1 MSGIAIRTIEPSIV
15 ASSTPS
21 VVFDSAIHLYLSGST
36 GNLNSLPVYNAPV
49 PRTTEIVSTASE
61 LRLVL
66 GQLVRR
72 LRREY
77 SFPIAQASVL
87 SRLDREGPQT
97 TSALAVAE
105 RVRPQSMA
113 QTLAELESAGLIER
127 RPDPGDRRSSQIEL
141 TKEGRD
147 RVLEGRGRRED
158 WLAAAIAA
166 ELSPDEQRTLL
177 AAVPLL
183 QRLTHH

>member
-1 MSGIAIRTIEPSIV
+1 MSHPS
-15 ASSTPS
+15 AQ
-21 VVFDSAIHLYLSGST
+21 VVKG
-36 GNLNSLPVYNAPV
+36 
-49 PRTTEIVSTASE
+49 ASE

-72 LRREY
+72 LRAEY
-77 SFPIAQASVL
+77 SFPVAQASVL
-87 SRLDREGPQT
+87 SRLDREGAQT
-97 TSALAVAE
+97 ASGLAAVE

-113 QTLAELESAGLIER
+113 QTLTELETGGLIER
-127 RPDPGDRRSSQIEL
+127 RRDPADGRRIQIEL
-141 TKEGRD
+141 TEEGRA

-166 ELSPDEQRTLL
+166 ELSPEEQRALL

-183 QRLTHH
+183 QRLARH

>member
-1 MSGIAIRTIEPSIV
+1 MP
-15 ASSTPS
+15 
-21 VVFDSAIHLYLSGST
+21 
-36 GNLNSLPVYNAPV
+36 GNLFRLPVYNLVV
-49 PRTTEIVSTASE
+49 PRPSASVVNGASE

-72 LRREY
+72 LRAEY
-77 SFPIAQASVL
+77 AFPVAQASVL
-87 SRLDREGPQT
+87 SRLDREGPQAAST
-97 TSALAVAE
+97 LAAAE

-113 QTLAELESAGLIER
+113 ETLGELQSAGLIER
-127 RPDPGDRRSSQIEL
+127 RPDPDDRRRSLVEL
-141 TKEGRD
+141 TALGHE

-166 ELSPDEQRTLL
+166 ELSPEEQRTLL

-183 QRLTHH
+183 HRLTGH

>member
-1 MSGIAIRTIEPSIV
+1 MPHPS
-15 ASSTPS
+15 AQ
-21 VVFDSAIHLYLSGST
+21 VVKGAG
-36 GNLNSLPVYNAPV
+36 
-49 PRTTEIVSTASE
+49 E

-72 LRREY
+72 LRAEY
-77 SFPIAQASVL
+77 SFPVAQATVL

-97 TSALAVAE
+97 ASALAAAE

-113 QTLAELESAGLIER
+113 QTLAELEAAGLIER

-141 TKEGRD
+141 TKQGRD
-147 RVLEGRGRRED
+147 RVLEERGRRED

-166 ELSPDEQRTLL
+166 ELSPEEQRTLL

>member
-1 MSGIAIRTIEPSIV
+1 MPPRKEIV
-15 ASSTPS
+15 A
-21 VVFDSAIHLYLSGST
+21 A
-36 GNLNSLPVYNAPV
+36 
-49 PRTTEIVSTASE
+49 ASE

-77 SFPIAQASVL
+77 SFPVAQATVL

-97 TSALAVAE
+97 TSALAAAE

-113 QTLAELESAGLIER
+113 QTISELAADDLVER
-127 RPDPGDRRSSQIEL
+127 YPDPDDRRQVLIEL
-141 TKEGRD
+141 TG
-147 RVLEGRGRRED
+147 EGRGRIHEDRRRREG
-158 WLAAAIAA
+158 WLAEAIAA
-166 ELSPDEQRTLL
+166 ELTPEEQQVLI

-183 QRLTHH
+183 RRLSES

>member
-49 PRTTEIVSTASE
+49 PRTTEIVTTASE
-61 LRLVL
+61 LRIVL

-77 SFPIAQASVL
+77 SFPVAQASVL
-87 SRLDREGPQT
+87 SRLDREGPLT
-97 TSALAVAE
+97 TSALAAAE

-113 QTLAELESAGLIER
+113 QTLAELESDGLISR
-127 RPDPGDRRSSQIEL
+127 RPDPGDRRQVLIEL
-141 TKEGRD
+141 SASGRE
-147 RVLEGRGRRED
+147 RLAAERGKRDD
-158 WLAAAIAA
+158 WLADAIAT
-166 ELSPDEQRTLL
+166 ELSAEEQRTLL
-177 AAVPLL
+177 EAVP
-183 QRLTHH
+183 

>member
-1 MSGIAIRTIEPSIV
+1 MSRPSDQ
-15 ASSTPS
+15 
-21 VVFDSAIHLYLSGST
+21 VVKG
-36 GNLNSLPVYNAPV
+36 
-49 PRTTEIVSTASE
+49 ASE

-72 LRREY
+72 LRAEY
-77 SFPIAQASVL
+77 SFPVAQASVL

-97 TSALAVAE
+97 TSTLAAAE

-113 QTLAELESAGLIER
+113 QTVAELETAGLIAR
-127 RPDPGDRRSSQIEL
+127 SPDPRDRRRVHIEL
-141 TKEGRD
+141 TARGRE
-147 RVLEGRGRRED
+147 RVLEERGRREG

-166 ELSPDEQRTLL
+166 ELSPEEQRTLL

-183 QRLTHH
+183 QRLSRH

>member
-1 MSGIAIRTIEPSIV
+1 
-15 ASSTPS
+15 
-21 VVFDSAIHLYLSGST
+21 VFDSAIHLYLSGST

-87 SRLDREGPQT
+87 SRLDREGAQT
-97 TSALAVAE
+97 TSELAAAE

-113 QTLAELESAGLIER
+113 QTLAELESDGLITR
-127 RPDPGDRRSSQIEL
+127 RPDPGDGRRVLIEL
-141 TKEGRD
+141 TAAGRD
-147 RVLEGRGRRED
+147 RLADDRRRREG
-158 WLAAAIAA
+158 WLAEAISA
-166 ELSPDEQRTLL
+166 ELTTQEQETLIEAL
-177 AAVPLL
+177 PLL
-183 QRLTHH
+183 RRLARY